1 MRKDTPARIVIDLVK
16 KDFMDMDANKLVL
29 GIHQV
34 RKDIKMIG
42 MSYKQLGLSEGLIK

>member
-1 MRKDTPARIVIDLVK
+1 MRKDIPVQNVIDLVK
-16 KDFMDMDANKLVL
+16 KDFMDMDANKRVL

-42 MSYKQLGLSEGLIK
+42 MSYIDYLKGL